1 MQEMDRMRGDGLKL
15 HQGTFRLDIRKNL
28 LSQRVL
34 KHWHRLPR
42 EVVKSPCLEVFKNR
56 VDAALR
62 DMVSGH
68 GRDGLDSMILV
79 FFANFS
85 DSMIP

>member
-1 MQEMDRMRGDGLKL
+1 MLGNEAG
-15 HQGTFRLDIRKNL
+15 
-28 LSQRVL
+28 
-34 KHWHRLPR
+34 HRLLR
-42 EVVKSPCLEVFKNR
+42 EVVQSLSLEVLKNSR
-56 VDAALR
+56 DVALM